1 MAQNKHLSYNDI
13 PDLNADWKED
23 VTNGKPYAG
32 ESVQRFIKK
41 TFNGKAGDFF
51 YDADTSKYLVF
62 ADADARELYLSDRE
76 EYASLL
82 LGAFDAPANY
92 VAEINM
98 ATPASNVIL
107 YGATGNYVDF
117 TFDVKSRTG
126 ASTGEAVVATFTFNN
141 GGNQRR
147 VTQVY
152 SAGTNVHFLVDD
164 YLLPGTN
171 SISVVVTGRNTLAA
185 AMAAVSFTVV
195 ALELTST
202 FDFSV
207 PVTKGNDLAFTY
219 TLSGSGVKYLE
230 WYVDGVVS
238 QVVDTITDLR
248 VERVKYIDTSE
259 MAVGKHSIQARAYF
273 TNDGN
278 NYYGATLYYDF
289 VVAPTDGQWAAN
301 ETDVLLGLK
310 LSAPATSGIYL
321 TAQQYKELHYDAA
334 VFDSRERVLTMT
346 VSDNGTAVQSITMQ
360 PEEIQSLV
368 YAPDATGAHV
378 LAFGADGA
386 TATVSV
392 TVESSDININ
402 EVTDNMLLKLSAKG
416 RSNSEANP
424 GVWTY
429 GSVATTFNGFAWNE
443 QSGWNNGA
451 LVIPAGASID
461 ISMAPLGGNPV
472 TNGRTIEIDF
482 ETSKIEND
490 DAGVISLVNSQ
501 TGAGLT
507 VTASS
512 ARLQSSGGANVNTKF
527 NDGDRVHLAF
537 IVNRLTGDN
546 GRLIFIVNNGNLERA
561 AAFAAADVFGVGDN
575 LHIGSLGCTV
585 KVHGIRV
592 YDRALTPDEAFQ
604 NFAVDSDDVL
614 QVAAAND
621 VLNEATGLIDADKV
635 NARIPIIIITGDM
648 QPIFDATDKNVTV
661 YVDMEYRNLQDPTKN
676 FTATH
681 VRMRPQGTSSLGY
694 PRKNLRPYTA
704 AKYGCEMRDYNGDVL
719 EDGLYAFKDGAQP
732 VNCWTLKADYAESSG
747 SHNTGVARLWNKLMY
762 DCQLNGEF
770 ALRTEAQKTAIT
782 EGYNYD
788 VRTAIDGF
796 PIVVF
801 HRQTASSELV
811 CLGQYNFNNDKSTEK
826 VFGFTDIPGFDNTH
840 VQCFEFLANES
851 PICLFD
857 DVTDFDTDWADAFE
871 SRYPD
876 TKTPNLAPLKTL
888 ATWVNSC
895 KNNQAKWNS
904 EKAAHFDLPKL
915 AAYYVYLMRFG
926 AVDQTVKNAM
936 ITTEDGVHWFFINY
950 DNDTVI
956 GIDNISTV
964 LNAWNYDRTSQKTG
978 GAYYFAGH
986 NSVLWNCFE
995 ADQECMAL
1003 VAEVDNA
1010 LYSAGLTYANMIKM
1024 FDEEQ
1029 CDKWCE
1035 RIYNDNGVYKYIQP
1049 YKEKG
1054 SAVLYMLQGSRKS
1067 YRHWWL
1073 QHRMDLYD
1081 AKWSSGAYRNRI
1093 VRFIA
1098 EGAPGGT
1105 FGITAASDTFFG
1117 YGINSVVQE
1126 AGVAVSKNQSHDFTI
1141 ERTLAIGD
1149 PVAIYNANNIKKVDL
1164 SDFVQYL
1171 TTLYVNQAVGND
1183 GTSQLKSLILG
1194 DGTTQN
1200 QVFTEIGGLNVIT
1213 GLEEIDIRNFTAM
1226 TSIELGALANL
1237 HILKAEGSGLTSF
1250 APAAGVT
1257 LTTVTLPAS
1266 LQTLSLN
1273 AASVAALTYTPTTT
1287 LRAVSLRNVTGTW
1300 DAKAFVN
1307 TWLALLSDAQLA
1319 NAELT
1324 LTGIDWTGMTA
1335 DQAIV
1340 MGKVGTRNY
1349 QGKITLSSLTLEQ
1362 YNQLVELYGANVF
1375 NAEGSF
1381 VIDAPTQV
1389 FISGPSSVKEGASGT
1404 FTATFFPVTEA
1415 AVKYLLYNGTT
1426 LIEAQTDQQGNVY
1439 RTYNGV
1445 TLYEATG
1452 VMSVGTIASDVAVK
1466 VRAQVDGT
1474 TSYSEY
1480 LEVSAQKLSY
1490 PTAVTID
1497 GQGTVNSNGMYNYTK
1512 SLTGTYN
1519 AAVTNV
1525 AWSLS
1530 SNSASTLYASDADG
1544 ATVNVTNTPAT
1555 SIDVTLEC
1563 VVTFEGGVT
1572 RTGTKTITM
1581 VLTVPSSLSISGPAT
1596 LDDNG
1601 TFDYTKAFNTD
1612 NYTSTLLSVV
1622 WSLTNDQSVVIKSS
1636 DNNGAT
1642 LEIANGNDT
1651 AKTLTLTCTATFTG
1665 NVTVVGTKSISVD
1678 VIAPPV
1684 IEMEYVDLGLP
1695 SGLLWASWNVGAL
1708 SPTDYGD
1715 YFSWGNIDGHA
1726 EGSGYDFSD
1735 ANYNASPGKQ
1745 VSGDIAL
1752 SQDAA
1757 NAYLGGSWRMPT
1769 KDEFQELYD
1778 NCDSAWVTENG
1789 VAGSRF
1795 TSKTNGNSIF
1805 FPAAGHYYG
1814 TTHYV
1819 RGSDGY
1825 YWSAS
1830 RYSGSSGYSLGFSS
1844 GNVKPQDN
1852 GVRRYGFSVR
1862 AVMEPPKYVDLG
1874 LPSGT
1879 KWAKGNIVSKGNGVY
1894 DVGSETDYGA
1904 YVSWG
1909 NIAPHFSS
1917 DGSTFDDGY
1926 DFGTSNSGPYA
1937 STPGA
1942 SVSADISSSDS
1953 AHDTALALLG
1963 SQWCLPTK
1971 EQFHELYDNTDNEWT
1986 TINGVAG
1993 RKFMKK
1999 SDHSVYVFFP
2009 AAGYGNG
2016 ASLDSRGSRG
2026 YYWSSSWDSA
2036 NAACR
2041 LDFNDSTINTQLV
2054 GGRYF
2059 GYSVR
2064 AVLNEPKTVDL
2075 GLPSGRLWADRNVG
2089 ALSPSDYGEYFSW
2102 GNVDGHKSSNG
2113 STFDDSYDFGTS
2125 TYNSTPG
2132 ASIPYTSR
2140 TKNADYS
2147 ADSGYDAAR
2156 ENLSGDWRMPTATE
2170 FKELYD
2176 NTDNEWTTINGVNG
2190 RKFMKKSDHSVYVFF
2205 PAAGCANGTSLIDSG
2220 SFGLYW
2226 SSSLYNTDNGHFLY
2240 FYVSNIDPQDHYN
2253 RYRGFSVRAVQ

>member
-13 PDLNADWKED
+13 PDLNADWSVD

-82 LGAFDAPANY
+82 IGAFDAPANY

-289 VVAPTDGQWAAN
+289 VVAPADGQWAAN

-334 VFDSRERVLTMT
+334 VFDSRERALTMT

-368 YAPDATGAHV
+368 YAPDSTGAHV

-704 AKYGCEMRDYNGDVL
+704 AKYGCEMRDYNGDVI

-888 ATWVNSC
+888 ATWINSC

-995 ADQECMAL
+995 ADSECMAL

-1105 FGITAASDTFFG
+1105 FGITAASDTYFG

-1126 AGVAVSKNQSHDFTI
+1126 AGVAVSKNQTHDFTI

-1226 TSIELGALANL
+1226 TSIELGTLANL

-1335 DQAIV
+1335 DQAIA

-1362 YNQLVELYGANVF
+1362 YNQLVDLFGANVF

-1389 FISGPSSVKEGASGT
+1389 FISGPSSVKEGTSGT

-1452 VMSVGTIASDVAVK
+1452 VMSVGAIASDVAVK

-1519 AAVTNV
+1519 AEVTNV

-1555 SIDVTLEC
+1555 SIDVTLTC

-1581 VLTVPSSLSISGPAT
+1581 VLTVPSSLTISGPAT

-1601 TFDYTKAFNTD
+1601 TFNYTKAFNTD
-1612 NYTSTLLSVV
+1612 NYTSTLLSVA
-1622 WSLTNDQSVVIKSS
+1622 WSLTSDQNVVIKSS
-1636 DNNGAT
+1636 DNNGAV

-1665 NVTVVGTKSISVD
+1665 NVTVTGTKSIGVD
-1678 VIAPPV
+1678 VIAAPV
-1684 IEMEYVDLGLP
+1684 TEEWVDLGLP
-1695 SGLLWASWNVGAL
+1695 SGLLWARMNVGADV
-1708 SPTDYGD
+1708 PENYGL
-1715 YFSWGNIDGHA
+1715 YFSWGNTDGHA
-1726 EGSGYDFSD
+1726 EGSGYDFSE

-1745 VSGDIAL
+1745 ISGDIAL

-1757 NAYLGGSWRMPT
+1757 NAYLGGSCRMPT

-1778 NCDSAWVTENG
+1778 NCNSAWVTVNG
-1789 VAGSRF
+1789 VAGRRF
-1795 TSKTNGNSIF
+1795 TSKTNGKSIF
-1805 FPAAGHYYG
+1805 FPAAGYYG
-1814 TTHYV
+1814 GTKLSD
-1819 RGSDGY
+1819 RGSIGL

-1830 RYSGSSGYSLGFSS
+1830 RYSS
-1844 GNVKPQDN
+1844 DN
-1852 GVRRYGFSVR
+1852 GYNLNFDSSSVNPRGYGARRYGFPVR
-1862 AVMEPPKYVDLG
+1862 AVCEPPKYVDLG

-1917 DGSTFDDGY
+1917 NGSAFDDGY
-1926 DFGTSNSGPYA
+1926 DFGSSNSGPYA

-1953 AHDTALALLG
+1953 AHDAALALLG

-1971 EQFHELYDNTDNEWT
+1971 EQFQELYNNTDNELN
-1986 TINGVAG
+1986 TINGVYG
-1993 RKFMKK
+1993 LKFMKK

-2009 AAGYGNG
+2009 AAGCGFG
-2016 ASLDSRGSRG
+2016 TSLDFYGSRG
-2026 YYWSSSWDSA
+2026 YYISSSLYSADSGH
-2036 NAACR
+2036 R
-2041 LDFNDSTINTQLV
+2041 L
-2054 GGRYF
+2054 YF
-2059 GYSVR
+2059 TGSQVYPQATSNRCIGLSVR

-2075 GLPSGRLWADRNVG
+2075 GLPSGTLWADRNVG
-2089 ALSPSDYGEYFSW
+2089 ALSPTDYGDYFSW
-2102 GNVDGHKSSNG
+2102 GNIDGHAEG
-2113 STFDDSYDFGTS
+2113 
-2125 TYNSTPG
+2125 
-2132 ASIPYTSR
+2132 
-2140 TKNADYS
+2140 
-2147 ADSGYDAAR
+2147 SGYDFSDANYDASPGKQV
-2156 ENLSGDWRMPTATE
+2156 SGDIALSQDAANAYLGGSFRMPTKDEFQELCDNCDSAQVTE
-2170 FKELYD
+2170 
-2176 NTDNEWTTINGVNG
+2176 NGVAGRRFTSKTNG
-2190 RKFMKKSDHSVYVFF
+2190 NSIFF
-2205 PAAGCANGTSLIDSG
+2205 PAAGYYGGTTPGYRGSQGYYWSASRDSG
-2220 SFGLYW
+2220 SNGYGLNFNSGIVYPQI
-2226 SSSLYNTDNGHFLY
+2226 SSSGR
-2240 FYVSNIDPQDHYN
+2240 
-2253 RYRGFSVRAVQ
+2253 RYGFSVRAVQ